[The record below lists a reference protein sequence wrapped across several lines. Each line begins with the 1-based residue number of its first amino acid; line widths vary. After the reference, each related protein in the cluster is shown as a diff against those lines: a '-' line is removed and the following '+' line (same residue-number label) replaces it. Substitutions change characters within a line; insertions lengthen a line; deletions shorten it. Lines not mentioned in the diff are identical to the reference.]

1 MSKSTALKIAAL
13 IVLAQGLAQ
22 AWTVIGWQPHDFVE
36 TIVATTMKGSHL
48 SFGGATRTY
57 WDLYVGYGLL
67 AALAWIVEAGLLW
80 ILAGMGDARGTRA
93 VLLLLVA
100 ATVIHA
106 AATFVWF
113 TPLALVF
120 DVPVA
125 LLLLV
130 GARARAI

>member
-1 MSKSTALKIAAL
+1 MSKTTTLRAAAL
-13 IVLAQGLAQ
+13 IVLLQGLVQ
-22 AWTVIGWQPHDFVE
+22 AWTILGAQPNGFVE
-36 TIVATTMKGSHL
+36 TIVVTTMKGSHL

-67 AALAWIVEAGLLW
+67 AALAWVTEAALLW
-80 ILAGMGDARGTRA
+80 ILAGMDARGMKA
-93 VLLLLVA
+93 IILVLLA
-100 ATVIHA
+100 ATLIHG

-125 LLLLV
+125 LLLLL
-130 GARARAI
+130 GARVRGN